1 MSSRPDATESLG
13 PALAFLERLWA
24 LNHALEQ
31 LSGQMAKKLGVTAQ
45 QRLIIRCVGKFPGVP
60 AGQLASLLHLDPGTI
75 SASLA
80 RLEAKGL
87 IERKRDQKDQRR
99 TWLGLTDAGRALDC
113 STPGT
118 VECAVEALLSD
129 TDHADIEATARVLS
143 ALRAHLE
150 QQLEP

>member
-1 MSSRPDATESLG
+1 MSSRPDPAESLG

-31 LSGQMAKKLGVTAQ
+31 LSGQMAKRLGVTAQ

-118 VECAVEALLSD
+118 VECAVDALLRDSD
-129 TDHADIEATARVLS
+129 LSDIEATARVLS
-143 ALRAHLE
+143 NLRAHLE
-150 QQLEP
+150 EQIAR

>member
-1 MSSRPDATESLG
+1 MSSRPDAAESLG

-31 LSGQMAKKLGVTAQ
+31 LSGQMAKRLGVTAQ

-118 VECAVEALLSD
+118 VECAVEALLAGTHVS
-129 TDHADIEATARVLS
+129 DIEATARVLS
-143 ALRAHLE
+143 SLRAHLE